1 MRLICPTGRRVSAP
15 FPYSVP
21 APVPLVAFARALAVA
36 VASLGPVSL
45 ALAQASAA
53 APAVGA
59 ATVAATVAAPTPAA
73 NSAGA
78 PALNAPAHPLD
89 ARLIEAREAQ
99 RKRDRARLVV
109 LRDELLAGRHPL
121 AIWADYWEI
130 GLRLGEATQA
140 DLDAFYARWPG
151 SYLEDRLRNDWLL
164 ELGSRRDW
172 RGFAAE
178 QPRFKLADDRQVDCY
193 LQIVRHLAGEDV
205 RAAARSLWLNQR
217 EPMGGCA
224 LMATTLFEARRLSSA
239 DAWAKARLSAE
250 AGRRVLAREAVALI
264 DERLVD
270 KAGAPLNELWEQ
282 PQRYLQKKAEA
293 GTRQGAELVVLALVR
308 LATSDPQTAAT
319 LLEDRWQAALAP
331 DAAAW
336 TWAAIAKQAAWKLMP
351 EADAWFQRAL
361 AVPQARDVDWSDDTL
376 AWRARA
382 ALRASDEGR
391 WARVRSAIDAMSTTA
406 QADPAWVYWKARA
419 LTALA
424 APGADGEGQR
434 TGASVLFERIAG
446 HYSFYGKLASEAL
459 GRTQPLPD
467 RPVPLSADE
476 RRAAEQHPGLSRALA
491 MLALGL
497 RPEGVR
503 EWNYSVVGMTDR
515 QLLAAAQR
523 ACDREVWDRCIHTS
537 ERTRAEVDVA
547 QRFPMPFRADVLAA
561 AQELGIDPANVYGL
575 IRQESRFILDA
586 RSSVGASG
594 LMQLMPATARWTARK
609 LGLDFKPE
617 QITDRQI
624 NLRLGVGY
632 LKLVLDDVEGSLP
645 MAAAAYNAGPS
656 RLRRW
661 RDGPPQEVAA
671 WAEGIPFTETRD
683 YVKKVLSNASY
694 YGALLGGAQ
703 AVPLRS
709 RLGPPIATRPPGAP
723 PENKDLP

>member
-1 MRLICPTGRRVSAP
+1 MQAQPAQPAAPSSASTP
-15 FPYSVP
+15 NP
-21 APVPLVAFARALAVA
+21 
-36 VASLGPVSL
+36 
-45 ALAQASAA
+45 A
-53 APAVGA
+53 APAAAAGA
-59 ATVAATVAAPTPAA
+59 AGVVTT
-73 NSAGA
+73 
-78 PALNAPAHPLD
+78 AHPLD
-89 ARLIEAREAQ
+89 GRFLDAREAL
-99 RKRDRARLVV
+99 RKRDRARLAA
-109 LRDELLAGRHPL
+109 LRDELTAGRHPL
-121 AIWADYWEI
+121 AIWVDYWEI
-130 GLRLGEATQA
+130 GLRLGEVGQA

-164 ELGSRRDW
+164 ELGLRRDW

-193 LQIVRHLAGEDV
+193 QQVVRHLAGEDV
-205 RAAARSLWLNQR
+205 RATARSLWLTQR
-217 EPMGGCA
+217 EPLPGCA
-224 LMATTLFEARRLSSA
+224 LMASTLFEARRLGSA

-264 DERLVD
+264 DEKLVD
-270 KAGAPLNELWEQ
+270 KPAAPLNELWEQ
-282 PQRYLQKKAEA
+282 PQRYLQKKADA

-308 LATSDPQTAAT
+308 LATTDPQTAAT
-319 LLEDRWQAALAP
+319 LLDDRWQAALAP

-336 TWAAIAKQAAWKLMP
+336 TWAAIAKQAAWKVMP

-361 AVPQARDVDWSDDTL
+361 AVPQARDVDWSDETL
-376 AWRARA
+376 AWRARV
-382 ALRASDEGR
+382 ALRATDDGR
-391 WARVRSAIDAMSTTA
+391 WARVRSAIDAMSA
-406 QADPAWVYWKARA
+406 PVQAEPTWVYWKARA

-424 APGADGEGQR
+424 APGPDGDGQR

-446 HYSFYGKLASEAL
+446 HVSFYGKLASEAL
-459 GRTQPLPD
+459 GRTQALPP
-467 RPVPLSADE
+467 RPAPPTAEE
-476 RRAAEQHPGLSRALA
+476 RRAADQNPGLNRALA
-491 MLALGL
+491 LLALGL

-503 EWNYSVVGMTDR
+503 EWNYSVVGLGDR
-515 QLLAAAQR
+515 ELLAAAQR

-537 ERTRAEVDVA
+537 ERTRAEIDVA
-547 QRFPMPFRADVLAA
+547 QRFPTPFRADVVAA
-561 AQELGIDPANVYGL
+561 AQELGVDPANVYGL

-586 RSSVGASG
+586 KSSVGASG

-617 QITDRQI
+617 QITDRQV

-661 RDGPPQEVAA
+661 RDGPPLEVAA
-671 WAEGIPFTETRD
+671 WAEGIPFNETRD

-694 YGALLGGAQ
+694 YGALLGGNSV
-703 AVPLRS
+703 VPLRT
-709 RLGPPIATRPPGAP
+709 RLGPPIAPRPATAP

>member
-1 MRLICPTGRRVSAP
+1 M
-15 FPYSVP
+15 
-21 APVPLVAFARALAVA
+21 AFAVAALLNPI
-36 VASLGPVSL
+36 SP
-45 ALAQASAA
+45 AQAQTQA
-53 APAVGA
+53 APAVAPAAPANAAGA
-59 ATVAATVAAPTPAA
+59 AGATGI
-73 NSAGA
+73 GA
-78 PALNAPAHPLD
+78 PAHALD
-89 ARLIEAREAQ
+89 ARLVEAREAQ
-99 RKRDRARLVV
+99 RKRDRVRLVA
-109 LRDELLAGRHPL
+109 LRDELVAGRHPL
-121 AIWADYWEI
+121 AIWADYWEL
-130 GLRLGEATQA
+130 GLRLGELTQS

-164 ELGSRRDW
+164 ELGIRRDW
-172 RGFAAE
+172 SGFALE

-193 LQIVRHLAGEDV
+193 LQIVRHQAGEDV
-205 RAAARSLWLNQR
+205 RPVARQLWMTQR
-217 EPMGGCA
+217 EPMGGCT

-239 DAWAKARLSAE
+239 DAWAKARVSAE
-250 AGRRVLAREAVALI
+250 AGRRVLAREALALI
-264 DERLVD
+264 DEKLVD
-270 KAGAPLNELWEQ
+270 KPASPLNELWEQ
-282 PQRYLQKKAEA
+282 PQRYLQKKADA
-293 GTRQGAELVVLALVR
+293 ASRQGAELVVLALVR

-336 TWAAIAKQAAWKLMP
+336 TWAAIAKQAAWKVMP
-351 EADAWFQRAL
+351 EADAWFQRAG

-382 ALRASDEGR
+382 ALRAGDDGR
-391 WARVRSAIDAMSTTA
+391 WARLRSAIDAMSAPA

-419 LTALA
+419 LQALA
-424 APGADGEGQR
+424 APGAEGDGQR
-434 TGASVLFERIAG
+434 TGAAVLLERIAG
-446 HYSFYGKLASEAL
+446 HYSFYGKLATEAL
-459 GRTQPLPD
+459 GRTQALPQRPAPLTPE
-467 RPVPLSADE
+467 E
-476 RRAAEQHPGLSRALA
+476 RRAADQHPGLNRALA
-491 MLALGL
+491 LLALGL

-503 EWNYSVVGMTDR
+503 EWNYSIVGMADR
-515 QLLAAAQR
+515 ELLAAAQR

-586 RSSVGASG
+586 RSSVGAAG

-609 LGLDFKPE
+609 LGLDFRPE
-617 QITDRQI
+617 QITDRQV

-671 WAEGIPFTETRD
+671 WAEGIPFNETRD

-694 YGALLGGAQ
+694 YGALLGGVNA
-703 AVPLRS
+703 APLRS

-723 PENKDLP
+723 PENKELP